1 MRRATTQHWVGLSL
15 ALTIA
20 SASAGGA
27 QEPKAT
33 PRKPTP
39 GRGGSLPSRGLD
51 TRTRLDRGSAP
62 RLLYGNVPLPIPAA
76 VRAPFLDPTDGHP
89 CLAAESL
96 RSLGIDARPDPST
109 RAVLIRVPGTSR
121 TVTVPARIAPP
132 GRDGLFVRLAD
143 IARGTGSQFRW
154 DPVQRTGSLLATLEE
169 TSLLDGSLVLRTSLP
184 VVPKLT
190 AEGNRVVV
198 ELPGTAPRDPQTDPK
213 LESEH
218 IQGVRIDLPDAQTTR
233 LAFET
238 NRPAD
243 FAWGALPDGRQIVV
257 GIGVADQLKRLADAR
272 SLPERIDPSTISAPL
287 LNLTVAPGAL
297 RANAA
302 LRTIRVASNSTRFEM
317 HMEAK
322 KLPSVRPR
330 LEPGR
335 LTLDFPET
343 GLAQSAVESL
353 GDVGHPL
360 VKSATIDPLG
370 DKGARLSLELVE
382 PARYTLRLDP
392 KTGIR
397 LNLAPL
403 SATDSV
409 PLAGKTIVV
418 DPGHGGERSPG
429 ARGVDGRWE
438 KHHTLPMGRMLAEE
452 LEALGAN
459 VVLTRDSDSDPG
471 LLERGPIANRTS
483 ADLFVSVHCN
493 HAGRNR
499 AVNGAIVFYHGPSSV
514 CRQLAESITERL
526 RAEVG
531 AIKTQPPRS
540 DRTVYKSG
548 FAVLRKS
555 AMAGVLVETGFLS
568 SPKDAAALRNPDVQR
583 QIARSV
589 ATGLLDFLLSN
600 PDTDTRNV
608 KPQKDG
614 GPVIDPEEEP
624 DLPPSFLPD
633 LPPPPP
639 ADDRP

>member
-1 MRRATTQHWVGLSL
+1 MRRTTTQHWIGLSL
-15 ALTIA
+15 ALTLPT
-20 SASAGGA
+20 AGLA
-27 QEPKAT
+27 QESNPA
-33 PRKPTP
+33 PRKPAP
-39 GRGGSLPSRGLD
+39 SRGGSLPNRGLD
-51 TRTRLDRGSAP
+51 ARTRLERGSAP
-62 RLLYGNVPLPIPAA
+62 RLLYGNVPLPIPTAA
-76 VRAPFLDPTDGHP
+76 RAPFLDPTDGHP

-96 RSLGIDARPDPST
+96 RSLGVDARPDPTT

-121 TVTVPARIAPP
+121 TVTIPARTAPP
-132 GRDGLFVRLAD
+132 GRNGLFVRLAD
-143 IARGTGSQFRW
+143 IARGTGSEFRW
-154 DPVQRTGSLLATLEE
+154 DPVERTGSLLATLEE
-169 TSLLDGSLVLRTSLP
+169 TTLLDGSLVLRTSLP

-190 AEGNRVVV
+190 TEGNRVLV
-198 ELPGTAPRDPQTDPK
+198 ELPGTAPRDTQAVLK

-218 IQGVRIDLPDAQTTR
+218 IERVQIAPSDAQTTR

-238 NRPAD
+238 NRPSD

-257 GIGVADQLKRLADAR
+257 GIGVADQLKRLADSR
-272 SLPERIDPSTISAPL
+272 SLPERIVPVNSSGAL

-302 LRTIRVASNSTRFEM
+302 LRTIRVSPNNARFEM

-322 KLPSVRPR
+322 KLPLVRPR
-330 LEPGR
+330 LEPDR
-335 LTLDFPET
+335 LTLDFLDS
-343 GLAQSAVESL
+343 GLAESAVDSL
-353 GDVGHPL
+353 GAVGHPL
-360 VKSATIDPLG
+360 VKAAAIDPLG
-370 DKGARLSLELVE
+370 EKGARLSLELAE

-397 LNLAPL
+397 LNLSPL
-403 SATDSV
+403 SATESV

-438 KHHTLPMGRMLAEE
+438 KHHTLPMGRMLADE

-499 AVNGAIVFYHGPSSV
+499 AVNGAIVFYHGPSPV
-514 CRQLAESITERL
+514 CRQVAQSITERL

-548 FAVLRKS
+548 FAVLRTS

-589 ATGLLDFLLSN
+589 ASGLLDFLVSN

-639 ADDRP
+639 TSDKP